1 MSKKISDGIYAVGG
15 NRGAAIFFSKEKG
28 PQFSAPKINKD
39 STDSG
44 EWCNWGDDNLWPQNL
59 IRKLNKVGTAGGGLD
74 VLTSAHYGVG
84 IEIYQEVDNED
95 GTDTTLVKRALSKL
109 PEIQAFFRRCS
120 FNITLSEIIDDS
132 ETFGIAF
139 PEYLTTPNVDEIIS
153 VQRLQ
158 AANYRFGIPK
168 NGFPE
173 KVIYNSDW
181 ETYNKDFNTETV
193 CFNPRL
199 SVEEIKAICKEKRI
213 TNFIIPVMDALVIE
227 KIYPTKKWH
236 SSFKNGWIDV
246 VLSVPAFKK
255 AMFEN
260 QFNFKSIVHV
270 ADDYFAHKYGMQDWQ
285 KFSAA
290 EKELKREELVTAVDD
305 HMSGN
310 DAAGRSLISPFF
322 RDASGKE
329 IKGIQIETIPQN
341 QSNGEFLLDASAGN
355 SEILFPMGVDP
366 SLLGGGIPGGKNL
379 SGSGSDK
386 REAYTILCAR
396 LPKKQIRTL
405 KVFDIVQE
413 WNGWDPSLIAKLPN
427 VNLTTLD
434 KNPNGQQKIVN

>member
-1 MSKKISDGIYAVGG
+1 MSKKISEDIYAVGG
-15 NRGAAIFFSKEKG
+15 NRGAAIYLSKGKE

-44 EWCNWGDDNLWPQNL
+44 EWCNWGDDNLWPQKL
-59 IRKLNKVGTAGGGLD
+59 MSKLNRAGTAGGGLD
-74 VLTSAHYGVG
+74 VLTSAHFGTG
-84 IEIYQEVDNED
+84 CELYQEVPDDAE
-95 GTDTTLVKRALSKL
+95 GVRMVRRPLSSF
-109 PEIQAFFRRCS
+109 PDIQAFFRRCQ
-120 FNITLSEIIDDS
+120 FNLTLSEIIDDS

-139 PEYLTTPNVDEIIS
+139 PEYLTTPNGEEIIS

-173 KVIYNSDW
+173 VVFYNSDW
-181 ETYNKDFNTETV
+181 ESYNADFTTKTV
-193 CFNPRL
+193 CFNPKY
-199 SVEEIKAICKEKRI
+199 SVEEIKKICKEKGI
-213 TNFIIPVMDALVIE
+213 TNFIIPVMDALTIE

-236 SSFKNGWIDV
+236 SSFKNGWIEV

-260 QFNFKSIVHV
+260 QFNFKSIVHI
-270 ADDYFAHKYGMQDWQ
+270 ADDYFAHKYGQQDWA
-285 KFSAA
+285 KFTAA
-290 EKELKREELVTAVDD
+290 EKEAKRVELVDAVDS

-322 RDASGKE
+322 RDQSGKE
-329 IKGIQIETIPQN
+329 IKGIQIEEIPQN

-405 KVFDIVQE
+405 RVFEIIQE
-413 WNGWDPSLIAKLPN
+413 WNEWDPSLVMKLPN
-427 VNLTTLD
+427 YNLTTLD
-434 KNPNGQQKIVN
+434 KNPNGQQKVVN